1 MYINILV
8 NLIICIVF
16 ILDNGIAKEDL
27 DKMSSVLPTVWLG
40 FENGCI
46 FVHSAKSQ
54 WKQCLHSVKLK
65 DAVLSIM

>member
-1 MYINILV
+1 LYYLSILE
-8 NLIICIVF
+8 NE
-16 ILDNGIAKEDL
+16 IAKEDL
-27 DKMSSVLPTVWLG
+27 DNMSSVLPTIWLG

-54 WKQCLHSVKLK
+54 WRRCLHSVKLK

>member
-1 MYINILV
+1 MFIFDIL
-8 NLIICIVF
+8 LFYFAF
-16 ILDNGIAKEDL
+16 ILDNGMANEDL

-54 WKQCLHSVKLK
+54 WKRCLHSVKLK

>member
-1 MYINILV
+1 MYYLSILE
-8 NLIICIVF
+8 NE
-16 ILDNGIAKEDL
+16 IAKEDL
-27 DKMSSVLPTVWLG
+27 DNMSSVLPTIWLG

-54 WKQCLHSVKLK
+54 WRQCLHSVKLK

>member
-1 MYINILV
+1 
-8 NLIICIVF
+8 
-16 ILDNGIAKEDL
+16 
-27 DKMSSVLPTVWLG
+27 MSSILPTVWLG